1 MRTGK
6 ERRGI
11 WGMTFALPLL
21 LSFALAL
28 TPAGT
33 VIRNQAAAEAS
44 GERYLSN
51 VAETRVQ
58 AVCRPLLLPDGTPEA
73 PGLRASAAP
82 GGWVYLPYRL
92 KNGGNAP
99 YTFALGHA
107 VHGTS
112 SWTPEAVRFHL
123 DLNGN
128 ALPDPGEPEVSQVA
142 LGMGEEVALVL
153 ALKVPAT
160 ASGSLFISPVATCP
174 GGEEDRENYAR
185 VEASPILEPSLFLTK
200 AVSPAALLPGEQATF
215 TLTLSNRG
223 IGEARGPILLTDLF
237 AGLEGFRYVP
247 GSARAPKGTLEF
259 FDGTSWRP
267 EEPPSPLGV
276 RLRLERLLP
285 GEEATLSFGVEAL
298 PTASPGPR
306 ENRALAEGPGGPAE
320 GVAVVE
326 VLPLY
331 LHHLGPGG
339 NPKALP
345 GGEGS
350 GDDLQEAR
358 GLAGQ
363 PYCFRHTLLNEG
375 TAQDGYRIRVEGA
388 PVRLLTL
395 QGTPLP
401 EPIPLGPGESLDF
414 LACFD
419 PREAGVLEAT
429 LVAVSLAGGGENRTR
444 DRLEVLP
451 QDALSLRK
459 EADPAPGTTLKAGDL
474 LTYTLVVEN
483 RFAPLPKARVEDRL
497 PPWVEFLEASGG
509 SYDPERHAVVFLL
522 DPLPLGETRLWV
534 RVRVKADTPDDT
546 FLQNRFTLTSEAT
559 PNPLVS
565 NEVSHPVL
573 SVNLALEKR
582 VRPEE
587 AAPGDVLTYTLR
599 VTNPASTPLEV
610 RLKDTPDPH
619 LAYLE
624 ESARGGRCGGSLG
637 PLEPEREGSSLRW
650 TLTLGPKE
658 SFCLEYRMRVL
669 PGAPATLLN
678 VAEAQGLSAQGAAT
692 AQVQA
697 RAQVRARLETLG
709 LERGVLL
716 GRVYLDVNENGRYE
730 PGTDIPVPGA
740 RVVLANGW
748 QALTDR
754 EGRYAFRDL
763 DPGVWQVMLDPASA
777 PFPPL
782 PHPEALGEG
791 YRHGV
796 RVQGLSVSDFPLKAP
811 KGFVEAYRETTLRFG
826 PLTLEKRLLP
836 VEGGF
841 RVVLLLRSQEPLEE
855 LTVRDPLPD
864 GTEKTFTFAR
874 FGGEE
879 VLLYEYTLDRPF
891 MSDPEVRWR
900 YP

>member
-1 MRTGK
+1 MG
-6 ERRGI
+6 RRWRGASG
-11 WGMTFALPLL
+11 WAFALTLL
-21 LSFALAL
+21 LSVAFAL

-33 VIRNQAAAEAS
+33 VIRNQAVAEAS

-58 AVCRPLLLPDGTPEA
+58 AVCRPLLFPDGTPEA
-73 PGLRASAAP
+73 PALRASAAP
-82 GGWVYLPYRL
+82 GGWVHLPYRL

-99 YTFALGHA
+99 YTFALSH
-107 VHGTS
+107 VLHGTS
-112 SWTPEAVRFHL
+112 SWVPEAVRFYL
-123 DLNGN
+123 DVNAN
-128 ALPDPGEPEVSQVA
+128 ALSDPGEPEVSEVA

-160 ASGSLFISPVATCP
+160 ASGSLFITPVATCP
-174 GGEEDRENYAR
+174 GGEEDGENYAR
-185 VEASPILEPSLFLTK
+185 VEASGILEPSLFLAK
-200 AVSPAALLPGEQATF
+200 AASPAALLPGERATF
-215 TLTLSNRG
+215 TLTLRNLG
-223 IGEARGPILLTDLF
+223 TGEARGPILLSDPL
-237 AGLEGFRYVP
+237 AGLEGLRYVP
-247 GSARAPKGTLEF
+247 GSARAPKGILEF
-259 FDGTSWRP
+259 FDGAAWRT
-267 EEPPSPLGV
+267 EEPPSVLGV

-285 GEEATLSFGVEAL
+285 GEEATLSFQVEAL

-306 ENRALAEGPGGPAE
+306 ENRALAEGPVGPAE
-320 GVAVVE
+320 GVAVLE

-331 LHHLGPGG
+331 RHHLGPGG

-375 TAQDGYRIRVEGA
+375 TAQDRYRIRVEGA
-388 PVRLLTL
+388 PGRLLTL

-401 EPIPLGPGESLDF
+401 EPVPLGPGESLDF

-419 PREAGVLEAT
+419 AKEAGVLEAT
-429 LVAVSLAGGGENRTR
+429 LVAASLGGGGENRTR

-451 QDALSLRK
+451 AEALVLRK

-474 LTYTLVVEN
+474 FTYALVVEN
-483 RFAPLPKARVEDRL
+483 RFAPLPNARVEDRL

-509 SYDPERHAVVFLL
+509 SYDPESHAVVFLL

-546 FLQNRFTLTSEAT
+546 LLQNRFTLTSEST

-565 NEVSHPVL
+565 NEVRHPVL
-573 SVNLALEKR
+573 SVNLALSKEVAPK
-582 VRPEE
+582 E
-587 AAPGDVLTYTLR
+587 AAPGDLLTYTLK

-610 RLKDTPDPH
+610 RLEDTPNPR

-624 ESARGGRCGGSLG
+624 GSARGGRCGGSLN
-637 PLEPEREGSSLRW
+637 PLEPVREGASLRW

-669 PGAPATLLN
+669 PGAPATLVN

-692 AQVQA
+692 ARVQA
-697 RAQVRARLETLG
+697 RAQVRVRLGPLG

-716 GRVYLDVNENGRYE
+716 GRVYLDVNEDGRYD
-730 PGTDIPVPGA
+730 PGNDVPLPGA

-748 QALTDR
+748 QTLTDR

-763 DPGVWQVMLDPASA
+763 EPGVWQVMLDPASA

-811 KGFVEAYRETTLRFG
+811 KGFLEAYRETTLRFG

-836 VEGGF
+836 LKEGF
-841 RVVLLLRSQEPLEE
+841 RVVLLLRSQEPLED
-855 LTVRDPLPD
+855 LTVRDPQPD
-864 GTEKTFTFAR
+864 GTEKTFHFAL
-874 FGGEE
+874 FSGEE
-879 VLLYEYTLDRPF
+879 VLEYALEEPY

>member
-1 MRTGK
+1 MG
-6 ERRGI
+6 RRGRGAGG
-11 WGMTFALPLL
+11 WAFALTLL

-33 VIRNQAAAEAS
+33 VIRNQAVAEAS

-51 VAETRVQ
+51 VAETQVQ
-58 AVCRPLLLPDGTPEA
+58 AVCRPLLSPDGTPEA

-99 YTFALGHA
+99 YTFALSHA

-112 SWTPEAVRFHL
+112 FWAPEAVRFHL

-128 ALPDPGEPEVSQVA
+128 ALPDPGEPEVSEVA
-142 LGMGEEVALVL
+142 LEMGEEVALVL

-160 ASGSLFISPVATCP
+160 ASGSLFITPVATCP
-174 GGEEDRENYAR
+174 GEEDGENYAQ
-185 VEASPILEPSLFLTK
+185 VEASPIPQPSLFLTK
-200 AVSPAALLPGEQATF
+200 AASPAALLPGERATF
-215 TLTLSNRG
+215 TLTLRNLG
-223 IGEARGPILLTDLF
+223 TGEAGGAILLTDLLT
-237 AGLEGFRYVP
+237 GLEGLRYVP

-276 RLRLERLLP
+276 RLRLEKLLP

-358 GLAGQ
+358 GLVGQ

-375 TAQDGYRIRVEGA
+375 TARDGYRIRVEGA

-459 EADPAPGTTLKAGDL
+459 EADPAPGTTLKAGDT

-534 RVRVKADTPDDT
+534 RVRVKAGTPDDT
-546 FLQNRFTLTSEAT
+546 LLQNRFTLTSEAT

-565 NEVSHPVL
+565 NAVTHPVL

-624 ESARGGRCGGSLG
+624 GSARGGRCGGSLN
-637 PLEPEREGSSLRW
+637 PLEPVREGASLRW

-658 SFCLEYRMRVL
+658 SLCLEYRMRVL

-697 RAQVRARLETLG
+697 RAQVRTRLGPLG

-730 PGTDIPVPGA
+730 PGTDIPLPGA

-748 QALTDR
+748 QTLTDR

-763 DPGVWQVMLDPASA
+763 EPGVWQVMLDPASA

-826 PLTLEKRLLP
+826 PLTLEKRLVPLQ
-836 VEGGF
+836 EGF
-841 RVVLLLRSQEPLEE
+841 RVVLLLRSQEPLEN